1 MTAQRPQGIAHS
13 LGYGLGRVAATVFSG
28 GNARLRWLKRIAVV
42 VVAMVVIA
50 QFGSWLAAAAM
61 TLVSIALILWGLSRV
76 SPAGEGMAGA
86 DEAGLFEKDVFGRKL
101 NWLGELEVPD
111 QNPSNENH

>member
-13 LGYGLGRVAATVFSG
+13 LGYGLGRVVAALFSG
-28 GNARLRWLKRIAVV
+28 SNAWVRWLKRFALVVIAV
-42 VVAMVVIA
+42 AVIA

-61 TLVSIALILWGLSRV
+61 TVVSIALALWALSKV
-76 SPAGEGMAGA
+76 SLTGGGMAESDDA
-86 DEAGLFEKDVFGRKL
+86 SLFGKDVFGRKL

-111 QNPSNENH
+111 QNPGNENI